1 MADTATPASD
11 LEVMRGIIEQARE
24 AIWCI
29 RFERPVDVTK
39 GEDATVDQIFSN
51 PAVWTMCNAAMARA
65 YELPSET
72 ELNGRDVHFHWPRNA
87 VNEAFVR
94 ADITRQKAARD
105 ELAKLSLVA
114 SATDDLVII
123 TDAEGRTE
131 WVNEAFIRA
140 VISSGFRIDGAVS
153 EDFRRDGTAVLM
165 ENDVRALVEDGHL
178 HRLWGTLRELRPRAV
193 QPVPDS
199 LQGAALGFD
208 LLPLPACLVSSEGT
222 LLAGNAAW
230 RQSFGLAGAEAAR
243 MILRSAA
250 AVAAAGEFVLPLPLA
265 SGATLQH
272 IITVSWHSPQQPTQ
286 DDGPVSLLAATA
298 RAMTS
303 ERGDAA

>member
-87 VNEAFVR
+87 
-94 ADITRQKAARD
+94 
-105 ELAKLSLVA
+105 
-114 SATDDLVII
+114 
-123 TDAEGRTE
+123 
-131 WVNEAFIRA
+131 VNEAFIRA

-265 SGATLQH
+265 SGGTLQH
-272 IITVSWHSPQQPTQ
+272 IITVSWHSPPQATP

-303 ERGDAA
+303 EHGDAA